1 MTENRKHAA
10 ERLANHF
17 IPRVSTESRR
27 DELVSQYAALDKDH
41 SGFNAASEAI
51 IREMKKVG
59 IEAQLEQLNANANQQ
74 FTSQQRAVRAEQR
87 YKLVSDLVA
96 IRESTPAVP
105 SGSPQLVTT
114 EALERAD
121 MLARIT
127 AMNAMTP
134 EGLSPEQK
142 ASRAIEREGLL
153 AKLHNITV
161 QSPNGHHSPI
171 PPKAA

>member
-1 MTENRKHAA
+1 MNDRTKAA
-10 ERLANHF
+10 ERLADHF
-17 IPRVSTESRR
+17 IPQVSTESRR
-27 DELVSQYAALDKDH
+27 DALVSQYASLDKNH
-41 SGFNAASEAI
+41 SGFNVASEAI
-51 IREMKKVG
+51 IREMRKLG
-59 IEAQLEQLNANANQQ
+59 IESQLAQLNASANQQ
-74 FTSQQRAVRAEQR
+74 FTSQQRAIRAEQR

-96 IRESTPAVP
+96 IRESTPVAP

-153 AKLHNITV
+153 AKIHNISA
-161 QSPNGHHSPI
+161 QSPNGYHSPI